1 MCVRLLLSACAC
13 LYACVSVCVCVRAC
27 MRVVQG
33 DCLPCRWFC
42 QSLPSQKRVGKEL
55 RAAQIPV
62 KAPTGKK
69 AYPAPLFSPLLSQAC
84 QPRWQQPPGFRALSM
99 HNALEASPLC
109 CLTGPLPPS
118 ASLLTPT
125 ACTLIK
131 DDTSECPDT
140 HTQKCTNQ
148 KVYFLEADS
157 QEKSSWKKL
166 E

>member
-13 LYACVSVCVCVRAC
+13 LYACVSVCVRAC

-84 QPRWQQPPGFRALSM
+84 QPRWQQHPGSRALSM
-99 HNALEASPLC
+99 HNALEASSPL
-109 CLTGPLPPS
+109 LSDRPS
-118 ASLLTPT
+118 ASLCLPAHSNSLHTNQ
-125 ACTLIK
+125 IRHIRM
-131 DDTSECPDT
+131 SRHT